1 LINSFKTLKKRKTSP
16 ENIDKKYSLEKLWK
30 KKSEQTSINTSQEK
44 KRVRDKRTKDQILEK
59 KGNTIQY

>member
-1 LINSFKTLKKRKTSP
+1 MINSFKTLKKRKTSP

>member
-1 LINSFKTLKKRKTSP
+1 MINSFKTLKKRKTSP
-16 ENIDKKYSLEKLWK
+16 ENIDKKYSLEKLRK